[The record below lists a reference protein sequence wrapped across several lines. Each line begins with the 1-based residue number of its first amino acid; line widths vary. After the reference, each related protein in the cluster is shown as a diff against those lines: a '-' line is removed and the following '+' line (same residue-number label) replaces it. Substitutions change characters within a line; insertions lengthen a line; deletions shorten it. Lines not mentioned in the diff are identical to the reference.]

1 MAKENKVLVGVFGI
15 IAVLCLL
22 ASYGAYSNTEKIQP
36 AIVPTAEEIAALV
49 VIPAT
54 QVYNDTAIV
63 EKLYE
68 EDNWESE
75 AIELAKDDISNK
87 DVYRFLE
94 IEKENFDKFNYRD
107 SEVLE
112 YDVEDKDAL
121 VWLKLRAYFYDE
133 SVEDD
138 IKETV
143 YVLVTIEDGEVEDVE
158 FDLEDDF

>member
-1 MAKENKVLVGVFGI
+1 MAKENKVLYGFIGL
-15 IAVLCLL
+15 ALVLCLL
-22 ASYGAYSNTEKIQP
+22 ASYGAYSNTEKIK
-36 AIVPTAEEIAALV
+36 ATTIPTAKEIAALV
-49 VIPAT
+49 VIPEIQA
-54 QVYNDTAIV
+54 YNDTAIV

-68 EDNWESE
+68 DDNWESD
-75 AIELAKDDISNK
+75 AIDLAKEDISNK

-94 IEKENFDKFNYRD
+94 IEKNDFDKYNIRD
-107 SEVLE
+107 SDVLE

-133 SVEDD
+133 SLEDD
-138 IKETV
+138 VKETV